1 MTITLN
7 NNNNNDIISFPL
19 RSSIKTSQHNDQEE
33 FVLYSARHGAAVIV
47 SCCNELEFLDLE
59 QQLLQSN
66 NNHYL
71 DNLPLCDKNI
81 DDLPQENEEDS
92 FDNYLMNNDDES
104 SISSY
109 SCISEEEDVLLSEDT
124 QTQVAVS
131 SYVKKVH
138 FAETL
143 VSDVWTRPRTP
154 SEECKV
160 LFYSYEDT
168 QRFRHEY
175 RLERKLQQSSYNDP
189 ATLQV
194 ASSNKNQTESSNAN
208 GSRHSISRVVVV
220 HNNTLETFYDEKQQ
234 DNYQP
239 KTTSFVLPE
248 SNDTSSKSNAAI
260 FDNDSFWSGSISW
273 Y

>member
-131 SYVKKVH
+131 SYIKKVH
-138 FAETL
+138 FSETL

-168 QRFRHEY
+168 QRYVLIIIVVITFFRIRVIINFKE
-175 RLERKLQQSSYNDP
+175 Q
-189 ATLQV
+189 
-194 ASSNKNQTESSNAN
+194 NKND
-208 GSRHSISRVVVV
+208 
-220 HNNTLETFYDEKQQ
+220 L
-234 DNYQP
+234 
-239 KTTSFVLPE
+239 
-248 SNDTSSKSNAAI
+248 
-260 FDNDSFWSGSISW
+260 
-273 Y
+273 